1 MSTLHM
7 ALVGNPN
14 SGKTTLFNAL
24 TGAHRQ
30 VGNYPGVTV
39 EKHELIMQ
47 VRGRDVRLADLPGT
61 YSLSAYSQEEAVV
74 RQALTEDRPDMVI
87 DVINAGALERNLY
100 LAVQLLEMGMPVVLA
115 LNMMDEAEASGLR
128 IDTKRLSE
136 RLGVPVLPCVGRTGK
151 GVQDVLEKAVESVVA
166 RERRGASVFLGEGLQ
181 LSYGSDVDPVLEE
194 MTTLVRKAEFL
205 TDRYLPRWTALK
217 YLEGDS
223 ELRELGRATQAE
235 LARDLENRVQ
245 LLTRHLDATL
255 DATPEGVIAD
265 YRHGFITA
273 ALRDG
278 VVRREAEYRPRNRA
292 TAVLDG
298 VLMNRV
304 AGPIIMLAV
313 LWITYQLP
321 LTVGEI
327 PKGWLESLFGWLG
340 ENATAAL
347 PDGLFRS
354 LLVSGIIDGV
364 GSVMSFVPLIFILF
378 MVVAVLD
385 DSGYMARIA
394 HMLDRVF
401 RAFGLH
407 GCSVMPYIVSGG
419 IPGGCAIPGIMA
431 TRTLRSPRERLATM
445 LTTSFL
451 ACGAKVPVFLLL
463 TSVFFPVAQQSF
475 VLFGL
480 TLTGWAAALL
490 VALLLR
496 KTVLSGEPTP
506 FVLELPPY
514 RLPTLRGVFIHAWE
528 RTWMYLRKAGSVIL
542 AISILLWAAMT
553 FPGLPE
559 DQVERFE
566 SQRTEIAAMQVLAEA
581 REELKAEVDAAEAEA
596 GLRHSLAGRLG
607 IIMEPVMAPAGFD
620 WRMNIAV
627 LAGVAAKEVVISTL
641 GTAYSLGDVD
651 PEGAEQT
658 LGQRLSKD
666 KEWNA
671 ARAMS
676 LMLFVLLYSPC
687 FISVVVMRQESG
699 SWAWALLPVVGNTVL
714 AYGVAVAVYQGM
726 TALGLATLSM
736 ATLGG

>member
-1 MSTLHM
+1 M
-7 ALVGNPN
+7 ALLGNPN

-30 VGNYPGVTV
+30 VGNYPGITV
-39 EKHELIMQ
+39 EKHELTLTVQGHAIK
-47 VRGRDVRLADLPGT
+47 LADLPGT
-61 YSLSAYSQEEAVV
+61 YSLSAYSEEEAVV
-74 RQALTEDRPDMVI
+74 RRVLAEERPAMVI
-87 DVINAGALERNLY
+87 DVLNAGALERNLY
-100 LAVQLLEMGMPVVLA
+100 LAVQLMEMGVPLVLA
-115 LNMMDEAEASGLR
+115 LNMMDEAEAAGLR
-128 IDTKRLSE
+128 IDVDLLSE
-136 RLGVPVLPCVGRTGK
+136 RLGVPVVSCVGRTGK
-151 GVQDVLEKAVESVVA
+151 GVRQVLEKAVESVGVPTG
-166 RERRGASVFLGEGLQ
+166 RPLQ
-181 LSYGSDVDPVLEE
+181 LSYGSDIDPVLDE
-194 MTTLVRKAEFL
+194 MARHIEKGGLLAGL
-205 TDRYLPRWTALK
+205 YSPRWTALK
-217 YLEGDS
+217 YLEGDTDI
-223 ELRELGRATQAE
+223 RERGRAAQPE
-235 LARDLENRVQ
+235 LAREMEMRVA
-245 LLTRHLDATL
+245 LLARHLQDTL
-255 DATPEGVIAD
+255 DTTPEGLIAD

-278 VVRREAEYRPRNRA
+278 VLRREPGYRARNQT
-292 TAVLDG
+292 TAALDK
-298 VLMNRV
+298 VLMNRI
-304 AGPIIMLAV
+304 AGPLLMLAV
-313 LWITYQLP
+313 LWLTYQLT
-321 LTVGEI
+321 LTVGDI
-327 PKGWLESLFGWLG
+327 PKGWLETLFGWLG
-340 ENATAAL
+340 EQVSAAM
-347 PDGLFRS
+347 PQGLLRS

-378 MVVAVLD
+378 LVIAVLD

-463 TSVFFPVAQQSF
+463 TSVFFPVEQQSL

-542 AISILLWAAMT
+542 AISVLLWAAMT

-559 DQVERFE
+559 EDTARFE
-566 SQRTEIAAMQVLAEA
+566 AQRVEIAAAHTNDEA
-581 REELKAEVDAAEAEA
+581 GEELKAEVDAAEAEA
-596 GLRHSLAGRLG
+596 ALRHSLAGRLG
-607 IIMEPVMAPAGFD
+607 AAMEPVMAPAGFD

-627 LAGVAAKEVVISTL
+627 LAGIAAKEVVVSTL
-641 GTAYSLGDVD
+641 GTAYSLGEVD

-658 LGQRLSKD
+658 LGQRLAADKD
-666 KEWNA
+666 WNA

-687 FISVVVMRQESG
+687 FISVVVLRQEAG
-699 SWAWALLPVVGNTVL
+699 SWLWALLPVAGNTVL
-714 AYGVAVAVYQGM
+714 AYGVAVAAYQGM
-726 TALGLATLSM
+726 TLWGL
-736 ATLGG
+736 

>member
-1 MSTLHM
+1 MV
-7 ALVGNPN
+7 LVGNPN

-39 EKHELIMQ
+39 EKHELTMD
-47 VRGRDVRLADLPGT
+47 VRGQGVRLADLPGT

-74 RQALTEDRPDMVI
+74 RQVLSEDCPAMVI
-87 DVINAGALERNLY
+87 DVLNAGALERNLY
-100 LAVQLLEMGMPVVLA
+100 LAVQLLEMGMPLVLA
-115 LNMMDEAEASGLR
+115 LNMMDEAEKAGLR
-128 IDTKRLSE
+128 IDTQRLSE
-136 RLGVPVLPCVGRTGK
+136 RLGVPVMPCVGRTGK
-151 GVQDVLEKAVESVVA
+151 GVREVLEKAVDSVEVSA
-166 RERRGASVFLGEGLQ
+166 GGSTRALKEPLHI
-181 LSYGSDVDPVLEE
+181 SYGSDIDPVLEE
-194 MTTLVRKAEFL
+194 MTAQVKEAHFL
-205 TDRYLPRWTALK
+205 TDRYAARWTALK
-217 YLEGDS
+217 YLEGDA
-223 ELRELGRATQAE
+223 EVRERGRETQPLLAQQLE
-235 LARDLENRVQ
+235 RRVALLARHLE
-245 LLTRHLDATL
+245 DTL
-255 DATPEGVIAD
+255 DASPEGIIAD

-278 VVRREAEYRPRNRA
+278 VLRREADYRPRNQV
-292 TAVLDG
+292 TAILDA

-304 AGPIIMLAV
+304 AGPLIMLGV
-313 LWITYQLP
+313 LWLTYQLT

-340 ENATAAL
+340 ENATAL
-347 PDGLFRS
+347 MPEGLFRS

-378 MVVAVLD
+378 LVIAVLD

-463 TSVFFPVAQQSF
+463 TSVFFPLEQQSL

-480 TLTGWAAALL
+480 TLSGWAAALL

-496 KTVLSGEPTP
+496 KTLLSGEPTP

-559 DQVERFE
+559 DATARYEA
-566 SQRTEIAAMQVLAEA
+566 QRAEIALKDMPDET
-581 REELKAEVDAAEAEA
+581 REELKGEVDAAEAEA
-596 GLRHSLAGRLG
+596 ALRHSLAGRLG
-607 IIMEPVMAPAGFD
+607 SAMEPVMAPAGFD

-641 GTAYSLGDVD
+641 GTAYSLGEVD

-658 LGQRLSKD
+658 LGQRLAADKD
-666 KEWNA
+666 WNA

-687 FISVVVMRQESG
+687 FISVVVLRQEAG
-699 SWAWALLPVVGNTVL
+699 SWRWALLPVVGNTVL
-714 AYGVAVAVYQGM
+714 AYGVAVATYQIMNSWGM
-726 TALGLATLSM
+726 
-736 ATLGG
+736 

>member
-39 EKHELIMQ
+39 EKHELTMN
-47 VRGRDVRLADLPGT
+47 VCGRDVRLADLPGT

-74 RQALTEDRPDMVI
+74 RQALSEDRPDMII
-87 DVINAGALERNLY
+87 DVLNAGALERNLY
-100 LAVQLLEMGMPVVLA
+100 LAVQLLEMGMPLVLA
-115 LNMMDEAEASGLR
+115 LNMMDEAEKSGLR
-128 IDTKRLSE
+128 INTRRLSQ

-151 GVQDVLEKAVESVVA
+151 GVREVLEKAVESVKA
-166 RERRGASVFLGEGLQ
+166 LGAGATTAVKEPLW
-181 LSYGSDVDPVLEE
+181 LSYGSDIDPVLEE
-194 MTTLVRKAEFL
+194 MTACVQEAHFL
-205 TDRYLPRWTALK
+205 TDRYAARWTALK

-223 ELRELGRATQAE
+223 EVRERGREAQPS
-235 LARDLENRVQ
+235 LAQQLESRAAQ
-245 LLTRHLDATL
+245 LSRHLEDTL

-278 VVRREAEYRPRNRA
+278 VLRREPDYRPRNQV
-292 TAVLDG
+292 TAVLDT

-304 AGPIIMLAV
+304 AGPIIMLSV
-313 LWITYQLP
+313 LWLTYQLT

-327 PKGWLESLFGWLG
+327 PKGWLESLFSWLG
-340 ENATAAL
+340 ENATAAM

-378 MVVAVLD
+378 MVIAVLD

-463 TSVFFPVAQQSF
+463 VSVFFPVEQQSL

-496 KTVLSGEPTP
+496 KTLLSGDPTP

-559 DQVERFE
+559 DATARYEV
-566 SQRTEIAAMQVLAEA
+566 QRTEIAQKQIPDET
-581 REELKAEVDAAEAEA
+581 RKELTAEVDAAEAEA
-596 GLRHSLAGRLG
+596 ALRHSLAGRLG
-607 IIMEPVMAPAGFD
+607 TAMEPVMAPAGFD

-641 GTAYSLGDVD
+641 GTAYSLGEVD

-658 LGQRLSKD
+658 LGQRLAADKD
-666 KEWNA
+666 WNA

-687 FISVVVMRQESG
+687 FISVVVLRQEAG
-699 SWAWALLPVVGNTVL
+699 SWRWALLPVVGNTVL
-714 AYGVAVAVYQGM
+714 AYGVAVATYQVMRAWGM
-726 TALGLATLSM
+726 
-736 ATLGG
+736 